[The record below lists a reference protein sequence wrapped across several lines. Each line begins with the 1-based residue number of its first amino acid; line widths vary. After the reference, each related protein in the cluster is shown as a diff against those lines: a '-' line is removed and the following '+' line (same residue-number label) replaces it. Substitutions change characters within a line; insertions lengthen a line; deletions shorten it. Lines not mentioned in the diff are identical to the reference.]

1 MSSQASTPSSPSSIT
16 EEISTRTMSDV
27 VKDFNT
33 EELIDYLGRKD
44 LKLKETHFKILRKE
58 EITGLAFLKLT
69 KEDFRSIGF
78 ALGPATVLA
87 EIIEQFTPV
96 FEEINDDDKAFEHC
110 MEDIILKLSNVE
122 TMTDANEATRCEFI
136 SSILHASIAIAKK
149 LTSQDIFIVLQKD
162 ISGEDATGRVDYAI
176 KVWKTSSVLPKGSHA
191 ILRLVMLSTEWHF
204 IIYTPDGIYC
214 TSGSE
219 YQINLTKSSIK
230 DSPELLRSNVKR
242 VIGIIV
248 GLLKDRVSVDSSP
261 DMISVMKSYAT
272 WEAKH
277 SNRFIYQ
284 PRPTGEAISVQAGKA
299 TIFHFRQSLP
309 K

>member
-87 EIIEQFTPV
+87 EIIEVLGQKIRNYSSLKTLIAMLTLFFFVV

-122 TMTDANEATRCEFI
+122 TMTDANEATRF
-136 SSILHASIAIAKK
+136 
-149 LTSQDIFIVLQKD
+149 LQKD

-191 ILRLVMLSTEWHF
+191 ILRLSLAQLESAFQTNKKKRTADQAFGNDYFDYIYGIVTTSTEWHF

-242 VIGIIV
+242 IELV
-248 GLLKDRVSVDSSP
+248 
-261 DMISVMKSYAT
+261 
-272 WEAKH
+272 
-277 SNRFIYQ
+277 
-284 PRPTGEAISVQAGKA
+284 
-299 TIFHFRQSLP
+299 
-309 K
+309 